1 MNLPAWNAFS
11 ESPNVAAGVP
21 VLELVRKFEEEKI
34 LNREDR
40 IALNEGLSDPERR
53 DGIVKA
59 LRDLELGETSRFAI
73 RRLKAQIH
81 QNGIGEISSRA
92 YKEQQE
98 RLKNIAAQQQH
109 EERRDQ
115 EESTTATSDVGNGV
129 EGGQPS
135 NSGGAE
141 GSPKAPPLKST
152 GGSNSPGKRRPGP
165 GSKPGGEGDNRS
177 LVSSST
183 SLYDTHSAIV
193 EVVGAAPMYS
203 DPDNFGI
210 CGKIARRLRDFL
222 MKMKQAPGARRKFAV
237 LVGEGSFNPL
247 TRMHLRSY
255 FVAKQYLEGSA
266 GFIVLGSLL
275 APSHG
280 MTVRERYRQ
289 HPNEIIPSPHRLA
302 IAQLMVQESRWLA
315 VDPWEITRRRP
326 MDHLS
331 LLQHTRETLAEQFP
345 GADIKVLYLCKPNAV
360 PLLSAAQLRQEGF
373 GVVCPCRA
381 IDYDLLKASLS
392 AKWNGIIW
400 PVEDTAVVD
409 ASMDVIT
416 SRRVREN
423 VRSGSSVEHL
433 VGTAI
438 DQYFRMHHI
447 GPKMAGT
454 EEWTE
459 EERKLPRVAA
469 RPFNFTLK
477 SQEGKISSPSS
488 QATPSYTPSWQ
499 QTPATTAGAEAPLLL
514 SPLGGG
520 GRQQAPY
527 SSVGDAEV
535 EVPIL
540 QEPRAHAAAPAPGT
554 TASDVNAL

>member
-1 MNLPAWNAFS
+1 M
-11 ESPNVAAGVP
+11 
-21 VLELVRKFEEEKI
+21 LELVRKFEEEKI

-98 RLKNIAAQQQH
+98 RLKIAVQQQL
-109 EERRDQ
+109 EEQRDQ
-115 EESTTATSDVGNGV
+115 EESKTDKAGDAEKGG
-129 EGGQPS
+129 EGGLPS
-135 NSGGAE
+135 NGGGVE

-152 GGSNSPGKRRPGP
+152 GDSNSPGKRRPAP
-165 GSKPGGEGDNRS
+165 GSRPGEGGDSRS
-177 LVSSST
+177 LASSST

-193 EVVGAAPMYS
+193 EVVGAAPIYS
-203 DPDNFGI
+203 DPGNFGI

-222 MKMKQAPGARRKFAV
+222 IKMKQAPSTGRRRFAV

-280 MTVRERYRQ
+280 MTVRERFRQ
-289 HPNEIIPSPHRLA
+289 HPHEIIPSPHRLA
-302 IAQLMVQESRWLA
+302 IAQLMVQESKWLA

-331 LLQHTRETLAEQFP
+331 LLQHTRETLAEQLP
-345 GADIKVLYLCKPNAV
+345 GVEIKVLYMCKANAV

-381 IDYDLLKASLS
+381 TDYDLLKASLS
-392 AKWNGIIW
+392 AKWNGLIF

-423 VRSGSSVEHL
+423 VRGGSSVEHL

-438 DQYFRMHHI
+438 DQYFRLHRI
-447 GPKMAGT
+447 GQKMAGI

-459 EERKLPRVAA
+459 EERRLPRAAA
-469 RPFNFTLK
+469 RPFSFTLK

-514 SPLGGG
+514 SPLGGRG
-520 GRQQAPY
+520 NPAGAGAGE
-527 SSVGDAEV
+527 VEAEV

-540 QEPRAHAAAPAPGT
+540 QEPRAPAPAAVGGNT
-554 TASDVNAL
+554 L